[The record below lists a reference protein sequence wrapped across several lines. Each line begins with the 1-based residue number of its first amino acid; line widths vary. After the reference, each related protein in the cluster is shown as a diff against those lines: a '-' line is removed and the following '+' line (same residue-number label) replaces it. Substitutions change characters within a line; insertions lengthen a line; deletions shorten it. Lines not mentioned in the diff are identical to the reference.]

1 MQALDFQVEIGA
13 GGDRGYE
20 VVVRAPQGG
29 EATALLRLPG
39 SAQLLGGQLG
49 RLQDALLASSASVRR
64 SLTREE
70 RPVQEFGRALFDAL
84 MVDNVRGL
92 LVASRQQAAREGKQ
106 LRVVLQIRPPEL
118 ARLPWEFL
126 FDAGEDDYLCLETP
140 LVRYPFVLQQQRPLG
155 VTPPLRVLGMVARPG
170 DQQALAIDDEQRRLS
185 RALADLERAGRVELN
200 WVPGQTWRDLQ
211 AAMRTGPWHVF
222 HFIGHGGFDANAGEG
237 TLALADDQGRT
248 YPLHASD
255 LAMLLRGHQSLR
267 LVLLN
272 ACDTGRASALD
283 PFSSV
288 AGALMRRGIPAVL
301 AMQFEITDQAAVE
314 FSHTFYGAV
323 ADQLPVDVSVTE
335 ARHAIRLAVPGTLE
349 WGTPVLYLR
358 SPDGYIFDLA
368 DAPALSQPIRR
379 PADAAES
386 DDTAVLEELN
396 RLYVDGLGA
405 FYTDRWDRAVE
416 IFRQLVARQRD
427 YKDAAVKLEQA
438 RQQQQLALRYT
449 AAREAT
455 EVGDWAGAVEH
466 LEAVLAIDPA
476 YQDAAARLENAR
488 HHQALTDLTAQ
499 ALALHRAKQ
508 WAAVVA
514 VGERLRALD
523 PTADDPDGLVSS
535 ARAELTAEERAHRLA
550 MLYEQALKHMNASA
564 WQQAKAAL
572 HAIERLEPGYRDSAE
587 LLVRVDRAQ
596 SLAALYEEALG
607 HMAAGAW
614 RQAEIALKAVQRI
627 DPAYQES
634 GALLTRVR
642 SELAQLPEQQA
653 MLDPEAVEP
662 GSPHHLTW
670 ASHTARDPK
679 VVLTLRHRR
688 KVVGLAFSP
697 DGRFIVTVSAEGA
710 ARMWDVFSGREYR
723 RVLHPGLGQILRA
736 AFSPEGRWLATASS
750 DNTARIWDVATGKE
764 QWRLRHT
771 AFVQDVAFSPDGRWL
786 ATASRDGTARAWDVT
801 SGKVQWALKHTGMV
815 LGMAFSPDGRWLA
828 TASNDNYARI
838 FEVTTREQQHTLRHP
853 AWVLRVTFSP
863 DGRRLATAS
872 RDSIGRIWDASSGS
886 EEHLLHHGSWVRG
899 VAFSPD
905 GLCLATVSRD
915 GTTRI
920 WDVASGTELRK
931 LIQAGGVEDVAFN
944 LDGRWLATAGDDKTA
959 RIWAIEEGSVSG

>member
-20 VVVRAPQGG
+20 VVARAPQGG
-29 EATALLRLPG
+29 EATAHLRLPG
-39 SAQLLGGQLG
+39 SAQLLGEQLG

-106 LRVVLQIRPPEL
+106 LRLVLQIRPPEL

-170 DQQALAIDDEQRRLS
+170 DQQALAIDDEQQRLG
-185 RALADLERAGRVELN
+185 RALADLERAGRVELS

-368 DAPALSQPIRR
+368 DAPALSQSIRR

-396 RLYVDGLGA
+396 RLYVDGLSA

-427 YKDAAVKLEQA
+427 YKDTAVKLEQA

-466 LEAVLAIDPA
+466 FEAVLAIDPA
-476 YQDAAARLENAR
+476 YQNAAARLEGAR
-488 HHQALTDLTAQ
+488 HQQAVADLTAE
-499 ALALHRAKQ
+499 ALALHRAEQ

-523 PTADDPDGLVSS
+523 PAAGDPDGLVSS
-535 ARAELTAEERAHRLA
+535 ARAELAAVERARRLA
-550 MLYEQALKHMNASA
+550 TLYEEALKHMNGSS
-564 WQQAKAAL
+564 WQQAKVAL
-572 HAIERLEPGYRDSAE
+572 AAIERLDPGYRDSAE
-587 LLVRVDRAQ
+587 LLVRVNRGQ

-614 RQAEIALKAVQRI
+614 RQAEVALKAVQRI
-627 DPAYQES
+627 DPAYLDT
-634 GALLTRVR
+634 GTLLERVS
-642 SELAQLPEQQA
+642 SELAQIPERQA
-653 MLDPEAVEP
+653 RVDPQEVDP
-662 GSPHHLTW
+662 QGPHNSTSVAHV
-670 ASHTARDPK
+670 APHPK
-679 VVLTLRHRR
+679 VVLAVPHR
-688 KVVGLAFSP
+688 KTVVG
-697 DGRFIVTVSAEGA
+697 
-710 ARMWDVFSGREYR
+710 
-723 RVLHPGLGQILRA
+723 
-736 AFSPEGRWLATASS
+736 
-750 DNTARIWDVATGKE
+750 
-764 QWRLRHT
+764 
-771 AFVQDVAFSPDGRWL
+771 VAFSPDGRL
-786 ATASRDGTARAWDVT
+786 LVTASSDRSARIWELP
-801 SGKVQWALKHTGMV
+801 SGREFRPSGPEYRPMQRPGWSSGVEKV
-815 LGMAFSPDGRWLA
+815 AFSPKDRWLA
-828 TASNDNYARI
+828 TA
-838 FEVTTREQQHTLRHP
+838 
-853 AWVLRVTFSP
+853 
-863 DGRRLATAS
+863 
-872 RDSIGRIWDASSGS
+872 DSDKS
-886 EEHLLHHGSWVRG
+886 V
-899 VAFSPD
+899 
-905 GLCLATVSRD
+905 
-915 GTTRI
+915 RI
-920 WDVASGTELRK
+920 WDVSGSKVLLALTISTRPWCWGWRSVRVATYLPPPAATAASGSGTYPAVENCWHRRPRRWEWRSVRMA
-931 LIQAGGVEDVAFN
+931 AG
-944 LDGRWLATAGDDKTA
+944 
-959 RIWAIEEGSVSG
+959 

>member
-550 MLYEQALKHMNASA
+550 MFYEQALKHMNASA

-786 ATASRDGTARAWDVT
+786 ATAS
-801 SGKVQWALKHTGMV
+801 
-815 LGMAFSPDGRWLA
+815 
-828 TASNDNYARI
+828 NDNYARI

-872 RDSIGRIWDASSGS
+872 HDSIGRIWDASSGS
-886 EEHLLHHGSWVRG
+886 EEHQLHHGSWVRG

-944 LDGRWLATAGDDKTA
+944 PDGRWLATAGDDKTA